1 MMPDMRW
8 EDQRESQNVEDRRG
22 RPAVRGG
29 MAIGGTGIL
38 IVLVLSLL
46 TGQNPLQLLSSLS
59 DGGGSHQAGQVDPG
73 VNSQGQPKDQL
84 GRFASVVLAGT
95 EDTWNEQL
103 PRMGKRYREP
113 TLVLFSQAV
122 DSACGLSSA
131 AVGPFYCPA
140 DQKVYL
146 DLSFFDEL
154 SQRFGAPG
162 DFAQAYVIAHEVGH
176 HVQTLLGISGQV
188 AELRESVSRAQ
199 ANELSVRQE
208 LQADCFAGVWGY
220 RAQNQNGVIEA
231 GDFEEGLR
239 AAAAIG
245 DDRLQRLG
253 RGQVQPESWT
263 HGSSEQRVRWLKRG
277 LQSGDP
283 KDCDTFSGT
292 I

>member
-1 MMPDMRW
+1 MRW

-29 MAIGGTGIL
+29 VAIGGTGIL
-38 IVLVLSLL
+38 LVLVLSLL
-46 TGQNPLQLLSSLS
+46 TGQNPLQLLGSLS
-59 DGGGSHQAGQVDPG
+59 GGDGGYHESSTVDPG
-73 VNSQGQPKDQL
+73 TQQAQPQDKL

-95 EDTWNEQL
+95 EDTWNELL
-103 PRMGKRYREP
+103 PRMGKRYRDP
-113 TLVLFSQAV
+113 TLVLFTQAV
-122 DSACGLSSA
+122 DSACGFSSA

-176 HVQTLLGISGQV
+176 HVQTLLGIS
-188 AELRESVSRAQ
+188 AKISELQQSTSRAQ

-208 LQADCFAGVWGY
+208 LQADCFAGVWGH
-220 RAQNQNGVIEA
+220 RAENVSGIIEP
-231 GDFEEGLR
+231 GDFQEGLR

-245 DDRLQRLG
+245 DDRLQRLS
-253 RGQVQPESWT
+253 RGQIQPESWT
-263 HGSSEQRVRWLKRG
+263 HGSSEQRVRWLQRG
-277 LQSGDP
+277 LENGDP
-283 KDCDTFSGT
+283 KDCDTFSGP

>member
-1 MMPDMRW
+1 FS
-8 EDQRESQNVEDRRG
+8 E
-22 RPAVRGG
+22 AV
-29 MAIGGTGIL
+29 
-38 IVLVLSLL
+38 
-46 TGQNPLQLLSSLS
+46 Q
-59 DGGGSHQAGQVDPG
+59 
-73 VNSQGQPKDQL
+73 
-84 GRFASVVLAGT
+84 
-95 EDTWNEQL
+95 
-103 PRMGKRYREP
+103 
-113 TLVLFSQAV
+113 
-122 DSACGLSSA
+122 SACGLSSA

-146 DLSFFDEL
+146 DLSFFNEL

-188 AELRESVSRAQ
+188 SELQQRVSRDQ

-220 RAQNQNGVIEA
+220 RAETLSGIIEP
-231 GDFEEGLR
+231 GDFEEGLS

-283 KDCDTFSGT
+283 KDCDTFSGP

>member
-1 MMPDMRW
+1 MRW
-8 EDQRESQNVEDRRG
+8 ENQRESRHVEDRRG

-29 MAIGGTGIL
+29 IAIGGTGL
-38 IVLVLSLL
+38 LLVLVLSLL
-46 TGQNPLQLLSSLS
+46 TGQNPLQLLGQL
-59 DGGGSHQAGQVDPG
+59 GGGAYETSTVDSGAPPG
-73 VNSQGQPKDQL
+73 LPQDQL
-84 GRFASVVLAGT
+84 GRFASVVLANT
-95 EDTWNEQL
+95 EDTWNAQL
-103 PRMGKRYREP
+103 PRMGRRYREP
-113 TLVLFSQAV
+113 TLVLFSEAV
-122 DSACGLSSA
+122 QSACGLSSA

-154 SQRFGAPG
+154 SRRFGAPG

-176 HVQTLLGISGQV
+176 HVQTLLGISEQV
-188 AELRESVSRAQ
+188 SGLRQRVSRAE

-208 LQADCFAGVWGY
+208 LQADCLAGVWGHW
-220 RAQNQNGVIEA
+220 AQNQSGMIEP

-253 RGQVQPESWT
+253 RGQVQPESFT
-263 HGSSEQRVRWLKRG
+263 HGTSEQRVSWLKRG

-283 KDCDTFSGT
+283 KDCDTFAGP